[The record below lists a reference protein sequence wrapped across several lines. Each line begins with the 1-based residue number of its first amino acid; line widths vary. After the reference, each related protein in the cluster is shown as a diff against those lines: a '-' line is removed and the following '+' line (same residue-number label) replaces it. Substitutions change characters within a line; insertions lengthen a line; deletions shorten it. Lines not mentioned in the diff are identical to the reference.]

1 MSSSMLTLPDGNGV
15 VMIGGNM
22 RTAIYDTSK
31 GSQMAKSYETNLII
45 KLNGKKFGNRQE
57 LDFR

>member
-1 MSSSMLTLPDGNGV
+1 MLTLPDGNGV